1 MSKPITSRVKRSP
14 LFKYY
19 PSALKQTELGEAS
32 KRGGTLEGDDK
43 NVKEDVKGK
52 RTDYVHKGPMGMK
65 DEERIGICKGTI
77 KGDKSKVHCD
87 DVVVGTKET
96 VTKGDDIDYDTTI
109 MQTNEGRIL
118 EPWEQNRLR
127 RNTKSAN
134 RDVRRSKIKL
144 GRNERKLA
152 RMKKRGK
159 DSGSRYERLTAKKEE
174 NIAEL
179 ATNKAA
185 AANDLLARKSGGKQG
200 ETYQKADTIKTKGQE
215 EPEVQLAQAKR
226 EAIRKAK
233 DKENTNA
240 ANEVAKETIKDNVAK
255 ANNITTG
262 QSGLVGEPVTVNLSG
277 GFGDP
282 ADLYQKS
289 DYSGMAMT
297 RKGYN
302 MKAKSPATKKLQGA
316 QNTLPQHL
324 QDTIKAT
331 PESPAKID
339 PMTIMMLANTVKSR
353 SSNKMRSGF
362 KMKGY
367 GKK

>member
-1 MSKPITSRVKRSP
+1 MSKPITSRVQRSP
-14 LFKYY
+14 FFKYH
-19 PSALKQTELGEAS
+19 PSALKDTELGEAS
-32 KRGGTLEGDDK
+32 KRGGTEKGKDK
-43 NVKEDVKGK
+43 TVKEDVKGK
-52 RTDYVHKGPMGMK
+52 RTDYVHEGPMGMK
-65 DEERIGICKGTI
+65 KEERIGICNGTI

-109 MQTNEGRIL
+109 MQTNKGRIL

-152 RMKKRGK
+152 RMEKRGK
-159 DSGSRYERLTAKKEE
+159 TSGGRYERLKAKKEE

-200 ETYQKADTIKTKGQE
+200 ETYQKADTVKTKGQE
-215 EPEVQLAQAKR
+215 TPEVQLAQAKR

-233 DKENTNA
+233 DRENTNA
-240 ANEVAKETIKDNVAK
+240 ANEVAKETAKDNVAK

-262 QSGLVGEPVTVNLSG
+262 QDGLGVGKPITVNLSG

-302 MKAKSPATKKLQGA
+302 MKAKSPATKKLQGS

-324 QDTIKAT
+324 QDAIKAA
-331 PESPAKID
+331 PDKK
-339 PMTIMMLANTVKSR
+339 KSALKK
-353 SSNKMRSGF
+353 SYFKNK
-362 KMKGY
+362 
-367 GKK
+367 